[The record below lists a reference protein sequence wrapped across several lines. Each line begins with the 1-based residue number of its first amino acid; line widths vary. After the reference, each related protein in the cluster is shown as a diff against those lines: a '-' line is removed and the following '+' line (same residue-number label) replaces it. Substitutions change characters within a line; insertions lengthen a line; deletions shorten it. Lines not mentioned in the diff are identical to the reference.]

1 MKSVTSIVTEL
12 AQGTTAV
19 IPRAELEQK
28 LASGKKLKIKFG
40 IDPTSTELHIGHAV
54 VLAKLRQFQELGHEI
69 ILLIGD
75 FTAQIGDPTGRSKAR
90 PPLTEEE
97 INKNFATYLEQIKP
111 IIDTSKITVRRNSEW
126 LKKLSANDWLKL
138 CSKVTVSRIIERDDF
153 SERLKM
159 NQPIGMHELLYPIMQ
174 GYDSVALQSDV
185 ELGGNDQMFN
195 VLMGRFLQEQFNLS
209 PQIVITTPLLP
220 GLDGSAKMSKSMN
233 NTIALTDP
241 ADQAFG
247 KLMSISDDLMWT
259 YYEILLHYTKEQ
271 IDQLKLAISHNK
283 QHPMDVKKTM
293 ALGIVEKFWGKE
305 QASNAKTTFE
315 HLFQKRDFAGAQEV
329 SIANVFGAETT
340 VSILDVLKK
349 LSTVESSSA
358 ARRLIEAGAVSIDG
372 EKITDVYAK
381 VELKPEMQVKVG
393 KHKFFKLI
401 K

>member
-1 MKSVTSIVTEL
+1 MKSVASIVTEL

-28 LASGKKLKIKFG
+28 LASGKRLKIKFG
-40 IDPTSTELHIGHAV
+40 IDPTATELHIGHAV
-54 VLAKLRQFQELGHEI
+54 VFAKLRQFQELGHEI

-97 INKNFATYLEQIKP
+97 INKNFVTYLEQIKP

-126 LKKLSANDWLKL
+126 LKKLSSSDWIKL

-153 SERLKM
+153 AQRLSL

-174 GYDSVALQSDV
+174 GYDSVALQADV

-195 VLMGRFLQEQFNLS
+195 IMMGRFLQEQFNLP

-233 NTIALTDP
+233 NTIALTEP

-247 KLMSISDDLMWT
+247 KLMSISDDLMWL
-259 YYEILLHYTKEQ
+259 YYQILLHYPPEKINE
-271 IDQLKLAISHNK
+271 LKLAIGHNQ
-283 QHPMDVKKTM
+283 QHPMDLKKAM
-293 ALGIVEKFWGKE
+293 AAGIVEKFWGKE
-305 QASNAKTTFE
+305 QAQEAQKTFE
-315 HLFQKRDFAGAQEV
+315 HLFQKRDFGGAQEI
-329 SIANVFGAETT
+329 SINTAFGSETT
-340 VSILDVLKK
+340 LAIIDLLKK
-349 LSTVESSSA
+349 LNTVESSSA
-358 ARRLIEAGAVSIDG
+358 ARRLIEAGAVTING
-372 EKITDVYAK
+372 TKVTDVHFK
-381 VELKPEMQVKVG
+381 VTLEPEMQIKVG
-393 KHKFFKLI
+393 KHKFFKI
-401 K
+401 TP